1 MSAIQAVTVADIAII
16 GLGEVGERFLEEML
30 RLKTRGIRII
40 SVAETEDTPGRRR
53 AVEEGI
59 QIQTLDEIVT
69 KSSKVDVIFDL
80 TGEPSLR
87 RILREKMIETGNKHT
102 IIAPETMAR
111 LLWAIVTDD
120 VQTEPDPAMR
130 GY

>member
-1 MSAIQAVTVADIAII
+1 MTAVQAVTVADIAIV

-40 SVAETEDTPGRRR
+40 SVAEAEDTPGRRR
-53 AVEEGI
+53 AIEQGI
-59 QIQTLDEIVT
+59 PVQTVDDIAT
-69 KSSKVDVIFDL
+69 KNSKVDVIFDL
-80 TGEPSLR
+80 TGDPSLR
-87 RILREKMIETGNKHT
+87 RSLREKMIETGNKHT

-120 VQTEPDPAMR
+120 VQTTPDPAMR

>member
-1 MSAIQAVTVADIAII
+1 MKAVTVADIALV

-30 RLKTRGIRII
+30 RLKSRGINILC
-40 SVAETEDTPGRRR
+40 VAELEDTPGRQR

-59 QIQTLDEIVT
+59 EVKTLDEIVAMGGR
-69 KSSKVDVIFDL
+69 VDVIFDL
-80 TGEPSLR
+80 TGAPAVR
-87 RILREKMIETGNKHT
+87 KGLREQMQASGNRHT

-111 LLWAIVTDD
+111 MLWAV
-120 VQTEPDPAMR
+120 VSEEALGGHEGER